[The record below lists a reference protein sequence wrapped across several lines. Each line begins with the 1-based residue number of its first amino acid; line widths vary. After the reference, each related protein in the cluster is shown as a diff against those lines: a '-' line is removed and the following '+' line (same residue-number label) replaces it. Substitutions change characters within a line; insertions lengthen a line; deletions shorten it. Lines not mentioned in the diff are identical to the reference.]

1 MTTRQFTAFALVLL
15 MPFGAALPL
24 TRPLASGIYGLYV
37 TPALETTDAAAL
49 LLVLLSITAPRRPA
63 RRPIGAAVQLLAA
76 LAALGALSVL
86 HAWVPSLAVA
96 STVRWALAA
105 AVCWA
110 LVDADVPIEQLVAV
124 FLAGLALQSLVAIL
138 QVIRQGPLGLPGELV
153 PLRDWPGASIFPL
166 GSGRWLR
173 GYGLTFHPNVL
184 GGFLTVGLIL
194 SLPLLGSR
202 VVQVLSCLMTVA
214 LLATFSRS
222 SWIATAL
229 ILPPTAVW
237 MWRRDRFARRGF
249 AMTAVI
255 VVAGLSAA
263 GWTWRESIIA
273 RIGIE
278 PPPGMTISAP
288 AAMIRRLKYDDRIAL
303 SAVALRVIAD
313 HPIVGI
319 GAGNSPL
326 AEQRAGVVP
335 LFPHNVA
342 LMLAAEVGIAGGLL
356 WIALMGSTAWRLRH
370 SRRTAWLVAGV
381 GAFAAL
387 QIIALL
393 DCYPW
398 SLNAGR
404 LLTVTVLAIVETAA
418 GQTLNAETQ
427 RRRDSQNE
435 IGRTFQKTKPHAI
448 ERSAVAAAQG
458 ECLPAIWPAV
468 RSRSGP
474 H

>member
-15 MPFGAALPL
+15 MPFGAAHPL
-24 TRPLASGIYGLYV
+24 TRPLASGVYWLYV
-37 TPALETTDAAAL
+37 TPALEATDAAAL
-49 LLVLLSITAPRRPA
+49 LLVLLSMMAPRQPA
-63 RRPIGAAVQLLAA
+63 RRRSGANAVQLLAA
-76 LAALGALSVL
+76 LTALGALSVL

-96 STVRWALAA
+96 STVRWAFAA

-110 LVDADVPIEQLVAV
+110 LADAEMPIEQLVAV

-138 QVIRQGPLGLPGELV
+138 QVIRQGPLGLPGELA
-153 PLRDWPGASIFPL
+153 PFANWPGASTFAL

-184 GGFLTVGLIL
+184 GGFLCVGLIL

-202 VVQVLSCLMTVA
+202 VVQLVCGVMSVA

-222 SWIATAL
+222 AWIATAL
-229 ILPPTAVW
+229 ILPPTAIL
-237 MWRRDRFARRGF
+237 MWRRDPFARRGL
-249 AMTAVI
+249 AIAAVM

-263 GWTWRESIIA
+263 GWTWRDSIKA
-273 RIGIE
+273 RIGMQA
-278 PPPGMTISAP
+278 PPGAVTTSAP
-288 AAMIRRLKYDDRIAL
+288 AAIIEHLKHDDRIAL
-303 SAVALRVIAD
+303 TAVALRVIAD
-313 HPIVGI
+313 HPILGI

-326 AEQRAGVVP
+326 AEQRADVTP
-335 LFPHNVA
+335 LYPHNVA

-356 WIALMGSTAWRLRH
+356 WVSLMGTAAWRLRH
-370 SRRTAWLVAGV
+370 SRPTVWLVAGV

-404 LLTVTVLAIVETAA
+404 LLTVTVLAIIETAA
-418 GQTLNAETQ
+418 
-427 RRRDSQNE
+427 
-435 IGRTFQKTKPHAI
+435 
-448 ERSAVAAAQG
+448 
-458 ECLPAIWPAV
+458 V
-468 RSRSGP
+468 RARPG
-474 H
+474 

>member
-24 TRPLASGIYGLYV
+24 TRPLASGVYWLHV
-37 TPALETTDAAAL
+37 TPALEATDAAAL
-49 LLVLLSITAPRRPA
+49 LLVLLSILAPRRLA
-63 RRPIGAAVQLLAA
+63 RRRSGANVVQLLAA
-76 LAALGALSVL
+76 LTAFGALSVL
-86 HAWVPSLAVA
+86 HAWLPSLAVA
-96 STVRWALAA
+96 TTVRWAFAA

-110 LVDADVPIEQLVAV
+110 LIDTDVPIEQLVAV

-138 QVIRQGPLGLPGELV
+138 QVVQQSPLGLPGELASL
-153 PLRDWPGASIFPL
+153 PNRRGASIVPL
-166 GSGRWLR
+166 GLGRWLR

-194 SLPLLGSR
+194 ALPLLGSR
-202 VVQVLSCLMTVA
+202 MVQLVCCVMSVA
-214 LLATFSRS
+214 LLATFSRA
-222 SWIATAL
+222 SWIAAAL

-237 MWRRDRFARRGF
+237 MWRHEGLARRRL
-249 AMTAVI
+249 AMTAVM

-263 GWTWRESIIA
+263 GWTWRHSIIA

-278 PPPGMTISAP
+278 APPGAVSTSAS
-288 AAMIRRLKYDDRIAL
+288 AAILERLKHDDRIAL
-303 SAVALRVIAD
+303 TAVALRVIAD
-313 HPIVGI
+313 HPVIGI

-335 LFPHNVA
+335 LYPHNVA

-356 WIALMGSTAWRLRH
+356 WISLMGTAAWRLRQ
-370 SRRTAWLVAGV
+370 SRPTAWLVAGV
-381 GAFAAL
+381 AAFAAL
-387 QIIALL
+387 QIISLL

-418 GQTLNAETQ
+418 
-427 RRRDSQNE
+427 RRARA
-435 IGRTFQKTKPHAI
+435 G
-448 ERSAVAAAQG
+448 
-458 ECLPAIWPAV
+458 
-468 RSRSGP
+468 
-474 H
+474 